1 VKHFTFPADFVVM
14 NIEEDTKIP
23 LILGC
28 PFILIAICVVD
39 MGKGKLELS
48 VDNQKVTFDLFE
60 VMKHPND
67 HKAYF
72 KVEKVENEID
82 MVARAMVQ
90 QSPLEKALNN
100 TVECL
105 TMEEE
110 KEVQTCLEELDGVEE
125 KSVGH
130 MVFEELKNNRPI
142 EKLK

>member
-1 VKHFTFPADFVVM
+1 M
-14 NIEEDTKIP
+14 
-23 LILGC
+23 
-28 PFILIAICVVD
+28 VD

-110 KEVQTCLEELDGVEE
+110 KEVQTCLEELDGVKE

>member
-1 VKHFTFPADFVVM
+1 M

-72 KVEKVENEID
+72 KVEKVC
-82 MVARAMVQ
+82 
-90 QSPLEKALNN
+90 SPHLKKHWI
-100 TVECL
+100 TIECL

-110 KEVQTCLEELDGVEE
+110 KKVQTRLEELDGVEE
-125 KSVGH
+125 KPAGH
-130 MVFEELKNNRPI
+130 VVFEELKKI
-142 EKLK
+142 VQQKKLK